1 MEEKHEDI
9 EEPEPWWKGPI
20 KWIIGLFLVLII
32 VLWVFPYYS
41 IRLDPEPSGVPK
53 LSDVFEGGVVINKT
67 NDVVSRED
75 FLKLVEP
82 ANPIVKGVA
91 DRVVSYGCGS
101 EKVCHAKA
109 LFYFVRDE
117 FNYVSDPESFE
128 YVKSAVERLSN
139 KGGGCDDASVLL
151 VNLLEAVGIRA
162 RFVFVPGHVY
172 VQAYLPEALNR
183 YKDKD
188 GYVSLEP
195 TCSNCDFGEIG
206 FSDFKAEKS
215 YVG

>member
-117 FNYVSDPESFE
+117 FNYVSDL
-128 YVKSAVERLSN
+128 K
-139 KGGGCDDASVLL
+139 VL
-151 VNLLEAVGIRA
+151 NM
-162 RFVFVPGHVY
+162 
-172 VQAYLPEALNR
+172 
-183 YKDKD
+183 
-188 GYVSLEP
+188 
-195 TCSNCDFGEIG
+195 
-206 FSDFKAEKS
+206 
-215 YVG
+215 